1 MAKTT
6 DEKIFFTNPTSLAA
20 EAKEIWD
27 NIHALMKMTRW
38 TYELA
43 VNEGFSSEQAL
54 DISKSYIQT
63 MLMLGKK

>member
-1 MAKTT
+1 MPKENDPKEMT
-6 DEKIFFTNPTSLAA
+6 A

-43 VNEGFSSEQAL
+43 LQEGFSAAQSL
-54 DISKSYIQT
+54 DLSKSYIST
-63 MLMLGKK
+63 MLLNSSGKR